1 MSDETTI
8 EPVIAT
14 ESQPAAEPAS
24 EPALEGATE
33 PAPAAAATEEPA
45 PAAEE
50 QLPTAEEPVAAEE
63 PADADAAP
71 AIEEP
76 VAVPIADPIED
87 ASPVQIAAPAESA
100 TPAALPV
107 PSATPQNEAPDDQS
121 PEESFGDLLRDYE
134 RTHTHRAAQNRLE
147 GTVVSVSADQVF
159 LDVGYKTEGVLPRT
173 AFENN
178 AEGVKAGDRFPV
190 SITGRNE
197 EHYYVL
203 SRFKVAQPRDWS
215 ALEKAFAEKTAV
227 AGTVT
232 AVIKGGLS
240 VDVGVR
246 AFMPASRSGT
256 RDAAEM
262 ESLVGTEITCRIT
275 KLDTT
280 DEDVV
285 VDRRAVLEE
294 QSRAEMEGRRAALNV
309 GDVMTGTVRTIMPY
323 GAFVTIGGAEIG
335 GIDGLLHVSDISLT
349 RIAKP
354 EDVLSVGQELTVKIL
369 RIDPETRK
377 ISLGLKQLQQEPW
390 ETAVERFP
398 VGARVSGTV
407 TRLMDFGAFVEI
419 EPGLEGLV
427 HISEMSW
434 AKKVRHPSDLLK
446 TGDRVDAVILSVKPE
461 EKRIALGLKQTLAD
475 PWVEAQRRY
484 PAGSQVNGT
493 VTKMMAFGAFVEIAE
508 GVEGLVHI
516 SEIVADR
523 RLNHPSEALHTG
535 QKVEA
540 LVLAIDTEKRQMKLS
555 MKQLIPTSIDEYIA
569 EHKVGDTVSGRVVE
583 VKGSALRVDL
593 GDGIHATGRIGKA
606 SAAKAPAPEAPS
618 PGKPGLSQLSSMLK
632 ARWKGNAPAQ
642 EAKPEALAEGQLRS
656 FKIVKL
662 DAEKKLIE
670 VELV

>member
-1 MSDETTI
+1 MSDESI
-8 EPVIAT
+8 SEF
-14 ESQPAAEPAS
+14 QPAAEPVAEAEQKATS
-24 EPALEGATE
+24 EPLPELEAAEAPLPAAEE
-33 PAPAAAATEEPA
+33 PAAPEQGVATEEPA
-45 PAAEE
+45 GADAPPAN
-50 QLPTAEEPVAAEE
+50 EE
-63 PADADAAP
+63 PAAALVAAP
-71 AIEEP
+71 VE
-76 VAVPIADPIED
+76 
-87 ASPVQIAAPAESA
+87 AAAQAESQSES
-100 TPAALPV
+100 L
-107 PSATPQNEAPDDQS
+107 DDQS
-121 PEESFGDLLRDYE
+121 PDESFGDLLRDFE

-147 GTVVSVSADQVF
+147 GTVISVSAEQVF
-159 LDVGYKTEGVLPRT
+159 LDVGYKMEGVLPRS

-215 ALEKAFAEKTAV
+215 ALEKAFADKTAV

-256 RDAAEM
+256 REAAEL
-262 ESLVGTEITCRIT
+262 EALVGQEITCRIT
-275 KLDTT
+275 KLDTA

-285 VDRRAVLEE
+285 VDRRVVLEE
-294 QSRAEMEGRRAALNV
+294 QMRAEMEGRRAALNV
-309 GDVMTGTVRTIMPY
+309 GDVLMGTVRTIMPY
-323 GAFVTIGGAEIG
+323 GAFVTLGGDEFG
-335 GIDGLLHVSDISLT
+335 GVDGLLHVSDISLT

-354 EDVLSVGQELTVKIL
+354 EDVLSVGQELKVKIL
-369 RIDPETRK
+369 RIDPDTKK
-377 ISLGLKQLQQEPW
+377 ISLGLKQLQPEPW
-390 ETAVERFP
+390 ETAVERYP

-446 TGDRVDAVILSVKPE
+446 AGDRVDAVILSVKAE

-484 PAGSQVNGT
+484 PAGSQVTGT

-535 QKVEA
+535 QKVET

-569 EHKVGDTVSGRVVE
+569 EHKVGDTVSGRVV
-583 VKGSALRVDL
+583 VVAGSTLQVDL
-593 GDGIHATGRIGKA
+593 GDGIR
-606 SAAKAPAPEAPS
+606 
-618 PGKPGLSQLSSMLK
+618 
-632 ARWKGNAPAQ
+632 
-642 EAKPEALAEGQLRS
+642 
-656 FKIVKL
+656 
-662 DAEKKLIE
+662 
-670 VELV
+670 